1 MFIEGMRRA
10 KNKWRVGVGVLLGL
24 IVISLVLSFAFFGS
38 SIQGV
43 SDSSQATGI
52 LESAEAAAEAA
63 AQSAKDADGDMTVQG
78 QAAASYLSLAAYCEL
93 YLEDPADAYKEAL
106 KYAQNMVKAC
116 GGTEAADYNTAYG
129 YVISAN
135 AGLGDVDA
143 LSAAFLESLSL
154 VTLDESYIQSYYSAM
169 SALGATDQFVADM
182 DEVKSVL
189 KEQIKEEPAEE
200 EAADDED
207 GEDGEDGEETVEAE
221 EATPAA
227 LLEYVEELITSA
239 KAEQNTAE

>member
-43 SDSSQATGI
+43 SDGSDAASGI
-52 LESAEAAAEAA
+52 LESAEASAESAAEA
-63 AQSAKDADGDMTVQG
+63 AKDADGDMTVQG
-78 QAAASYLSLAAYCEL
+78 QAAASYLSLAAYREL

-106 KYAQNMVKAC
+106 KYAQNMVDAC
-116 GGTEAADYNTAYG
+116 GGTESADYDTAYG
-129 YVISAN
+129 YVIRAN

-143 LSAAFLESLSL
+143 LSAAFLESLSY

-169 SALGATDQFVADM
+169 SALDADEQFIADM

-189 KEQIKEEPAEE
+189 NGQIKDEPAEDEPAEGEYGE
-200 EAADDED
+200 EAT
-207 GEDGEDGEETVEAE
+207 DGEES
-221 EATPAA
+221 TPATV
-227 LLEYVEELITSA
+227 LEYVEELIASIG
-239 KAEQNTAE
+239 AE